1 MFKKLRKVLQ
11 EDDNML
17 KKQKE
22 VLINFFFFFFFF
34 FFLRADTEINA
45 IHVTIL
51 MFVCYDPKDQLT
63 SAKKTPS
70 HYK

>member
-17 KKQKE
+17 NKQKE
-22 VLINFFFFFFFF
+22 V
-34 FFLRADTEINA
+34 LRADTEINA